1 MNYAMPVVAQESET
15 EVRSRLLMVPCT
27 RRVTAQPAANE
38 EAPVDAGR
46 IRAVD
51 PMLLVYQE
59 RVETFRLI
67 AASLRR
73 CYRVLARSFAG

>member
-1 MNYAMPVVAQESET
+1 MTYAMPVVSQESEN
-15 EVRSRLLMVPCT
+15 EVRSRPLMVPCT

-38 EAPVDAGR
+38 EALVNAGA
-46 IRAVD
+46 IRRVD

-67 AASLRR
+67 VAALRR
-73 CYRVLARSFAG
+73 GFRMLARSLAS